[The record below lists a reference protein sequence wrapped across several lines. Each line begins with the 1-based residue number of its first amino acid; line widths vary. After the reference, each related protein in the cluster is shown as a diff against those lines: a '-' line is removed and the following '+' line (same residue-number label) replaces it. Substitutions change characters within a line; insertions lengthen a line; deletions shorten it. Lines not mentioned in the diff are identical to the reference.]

1 MEIERRLSIKEM
13 KLGDIVA
20 YKIGSSSN
28 PHPSL
33 VVNIGEECIEVIVIT
48 STYHKEICIREIKN
62 TDTRFLRP
70 SWLTKTIAVI
80 KVPKENN
87 GILFT
92 GVWENKRSLSVIV
105 KKYQKYQKYREMLK
119 F

>member
-1 MEIERRLSIKEM
+1 MEIERRLSIQEM
-13 KLGDIVA
+13 KIGDIVA

-28 PHPSL
+28 PHPAL
-33 VVNIGEECIEVIVIT
+33 IVNIGEECINVIVIS

-62 TDTRFLRP
+62 TDTRFLSKP
-70 SWLTKTIAVI
+70 SWLTRTFAVI

-92 GVWENKRSLSVIV
+92 GVWENKRSLYTIV
-105 KKYQKYQKYREMLK
+105 KKYQNYREMLK